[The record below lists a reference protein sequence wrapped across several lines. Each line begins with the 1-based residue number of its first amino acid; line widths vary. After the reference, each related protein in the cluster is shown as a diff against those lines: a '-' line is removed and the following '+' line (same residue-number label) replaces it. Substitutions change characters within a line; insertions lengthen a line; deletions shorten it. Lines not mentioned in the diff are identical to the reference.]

1 MSAKSHT
8 NSKIELAGNAA
19 LRLGLFRAE
28 EFIQAGFPHEYIR
41 RLLDR
46 GAIRQVSRG
55 LYASASFE
63 GDQNQSLL
71 EATKRFPKGV
81 VCLMSAL
88 RFHEIGTQSPFQVW
102 LALPS
107 DVSQPRTVEDLS
119 IRFCKFSPATHAF
132 GIESHSPPG
141 GQIRVYNPAK
151 TVADCFKYRNKFG
164 VDVAVEAMKDG
175 WKQRKFTLADLAEAA
190 AVCRVRN
197 VVQPYLEMLA

>member
-1 MSAKSHT
+1 VNAKNHIS
-8 NSKIELAGNAA
+8 SKIEQASDTAR
-19 LRLGLFRAE
+19 RLGLFRAE
-28 EFIQAGFPHEYIR
+28 EFVKAGFPHEYIR
-41 RLLDR
+41 RLLER
-46 GAIRQVSRG
+46 GAIHQVSRG
-55 LYASASFE
+55 LYASDSFE
-63 GDQNQSLL
+63 GDQNQSLV

-107 DVSQPRTVEDLS
+107 DVSPPRTAEELF
-119 IRFCKFSPATHAF
+119 IRFCKFSTATHSF
-132 GIESHSPPG
+132 GVESHNLPG
-141 GQIRVYNPAK
+141 GHIRVYTPAK

-190 AVCRVRN
+190 AVCRVRK

>member
-1 MSAKSHT
+1 MSANSHSS
-8 NSKIELAGNAA
+8 SKIERAGDVAR
-19 LRLGLFRAE
+19 RLGLFRAE
-28 EFIQAGFPHEYIR
+28 EFVQAGFPHEYIR
-41 RLLDR
+41 RLLER
-46 GAIRQVSRG
+46 GAIRQLSRG
-55 LYASASFE
+55 LYASGTFE
-63 GDQNQSLL
+63 GDQNQSLV

-107 DVSQPRTVEDLS
+107 DVSQPRTAEELS
-119 IRFCKFSPATHAF
+119 IRFCKFSTATYSF
-132 GIESHSPPG
+132 GVESHNLPG
-141 GQIRVYNPAK
+141 GRIRVYTPAK

-190 AVCRVRN
+190 AVCRVRK